1 MPKIG
6 DIMEF
11 ELTTEQKVIALN
23 NVKAQ
28 VINEMY
34 SMILF
39 LGLDPD
45 TFDPLTW
52 ERAENGTGNEARLVA
67 LISAISL
74 IDTKLAALA

>member
-1 MPKIG
+1 
-6 DIMEF
+6 MEF

-34 SMILF
+34 SMILY

-45 TFDPLTW
+45 TFNPSTW
-52 ERAENGTGNEARLVA
+52 EQAENGTGNEARLVA